1 MQCSSQASDDDEAL
15 NPPPPPPPHTH
26 TRRSCAT
33 FQASASLWDLPASIC
48 LLAPKTRLASASDFT
63 SFRLLACLLLAL
75 HAAVA
80 VAAFAITGVVWFLSF
95 FFFFWFW
102 FWFCFVFFLG
112 SHFYRYRLSLGSS
125 WGRFCKWSCRCSRTR
140 SSALSISLFVCV
152 FLGPFWV

>member
-1 MQCSSQASDDDEAL
+1 
-15 NPPPPPPPHTH
+15 
-26 TRRSCAT
+26 
-33 FQASASLWDLPASIC
+33 
-48 LLAPKTRLASASDFT
+48 
-63 SFRLLACLLLAL
+63 
-75 HAAVA
+75 
-80 VAAFAITGVVWFLSF
+80 VVWFFSF

-102 FWFCFVFFLG
+102 FWFFLG